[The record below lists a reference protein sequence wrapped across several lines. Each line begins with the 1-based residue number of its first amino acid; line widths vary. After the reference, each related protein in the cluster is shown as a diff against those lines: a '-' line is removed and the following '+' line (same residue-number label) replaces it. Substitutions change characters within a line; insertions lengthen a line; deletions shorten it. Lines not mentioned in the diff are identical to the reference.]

1 MKELKSIIESLR
13 TLNVSEKTEK
23 KNGLTYL
30 SWAWAW
36 DEVLKK
42 SPTAKYEVI
51 KNDQG
56 LPYFYDQKTGYMVFT
71 KVTIDELTHEMWLPV
86 MDSTNKAMKAEPY
99 TVKTKYKELTVS
111 AATMFD
117 INKTIM
123 RCLVKNLAMFG
134 LGLYIYAGEDLPEI
148 EEEAPPQ
155 QTEKPTLNP
164 PQQTKKDTPKPIETE
179 AQKKARFLT
188 TTVNA
193 ITHNGLT
200 IDQKNLLAEVILWLP
215 KEERKP
221 WLGVI
226 NNWGKDGASEMVAEI
241 NGLKLMQASERR
253 NKLNEL
259 QSNQIPF

>member
-1 MKELKSIIESLR
+1 MKQLKNIIESLR

-51 KNDQG
+51 KNEQG

-99 TVKTKYKELTVS
+99 TVKTKYKEITVS

-148 EEEAPPQ
+148 EEEAP
-155 QTEKPTLNP
+155 T
-164 PQQTKKDTPKPIETE
+164 QQTKKETPKPIETE
-179 AQKKARFLT
+179 AQKKARHLNK
-188 TTVNA
+188 TVNA

-200 IDQKNLLAEVILWLP
+200 IDQKKLLAEVILWLP
-215 KEERKP
+215 IEEMKP